1 MILPFLTRDIAIV
14 MFLVIFYSKRNVVEV
29 NYLNRLLNKIKLI

>member
-1 MILPFLTRDIAIV
+1 MILPFLTSDIAIV